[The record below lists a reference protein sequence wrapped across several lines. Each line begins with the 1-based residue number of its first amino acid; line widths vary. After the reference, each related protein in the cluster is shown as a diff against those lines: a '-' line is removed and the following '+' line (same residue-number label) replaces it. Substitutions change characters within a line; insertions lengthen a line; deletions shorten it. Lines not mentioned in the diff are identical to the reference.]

1 MIVCYCCCQPTSV
14 TELFVDHNQ
23 VVKMSLFRA
32 YVAYRLRNIA
42 VLNGVR
48 VADAERLKGHRMF
61 SDGFGLSPS
70 VGGVPLA
77 VGGQRTG
84 RSGAGRR
91 RSSSGGGG
99 QDGFGGAS
107 KSGASIKA
115 AGLSSSSSSLSS
127 AAAYRQ
133 RHATF
138 GIAYTSTLI
147 EQAAEVERKVQ
158 SVDDMWPGLVQRVIK
173 ETLDGMARRKE
184 VVTAAHNRWAAGGGG
199 RERGGGGRKTGTTH
213 SVSGG
218 KGKNGG
224 SSASSVNRG
233 SSGDR
238 SGSKNKSGSYFA

>member
-1 MIVCYCCCQPTSV
+1 MPSGSRATACFLTGLVCPPLSAECRWRSEASV
-14 TELFVDHNQ
+14 PADLA
-23 VVKMSLFRA
+23 RA
-32 YVAYRLRNIA
+32 
-42 VLNGVR
+42 G
-48 VADAERLKGHRMF
+48 
-61 SDGFGLSPS
+61 
-70 VGGVPLA
+70 
-77 VGGQRTG
+77 
-84 RSGAGRR
+84 GRR
-91 RSSSGGGG
+91 CAHLFER
-99 QDGFGGAS
+99 FGGAS